1 MWEISNSD
9 QILTVLYSIVMGF
22 GACMF
27 YDIFR
32 AYRAAS
38 DCSKISVFFQDIV
51 FWLTQSVCF
60 FLFFFVRTN
69 GEIRGYVLLI
79 SAAAF
84 FVCRITLSVVLF
96 KILKRIAAL
105 IVRAVKEIKRKT
117 EAFCAFLSDKFEIFC
132 KSAAHLPKVSIKN
145 QKTLEK

>member
-38 DCSKISVFFQDIV
+38 ECSKISVFFQDIV
-51 FWLTQSVCF
+51 FWITEAFCF

-84 FVCRITLSVVLF
+84 FVCRVTLSVVLF
-96 KILKRIAAL
+96 KILKRITAL
-105 IVRAVKEIKRKT
+105 ILKAVRAIKKKT
-117 EAFCAFLSDKFEIFC
+117 EAFCAFASDKFEIFY
-132 KSAAHLPKVSIKN
+132 KSAAHLLKVSIKN

>member
-9 QILTVLYSIVMGF
+9 QILTVLYSTVMGF
-22 GACMF
+22 ATCVF
-27 YDIFR
+27 YDVFR

-38 DCSKISVFFQDIV
+38 ECSKISVFFQDIV
-51 FWLTQSVCF
+51 FWITEAFFF
-60 FLFFFVRTN
+60 FLFFLVRTN

-84 FVCRITLSVVLF
+84 FVCRLTISVFLF
-96 KILKRIAAL
+96 KILKYIMKL
-105 IVRAVKEIKRKT
+105 TVSAVKAMKKKT
-117 EAFCAFLSDKFEIFC
+117 ELFCTFVSDRFDLLR
-132 KSAAHLPKVSIKN
+132 KSAVRLIKVSIKN